1 MRLFSALKSAIISE
15 QRKPRRVLFGIF
27 RGIKLELSLRNQLQ
41 TYLGLFEHEIQS
53 WTKTLS
59 RGIKT
64 AIDIGAAEGEYT
76 LFFLLDTNAENVYA
90 FEPSSHCLE
99 IFARN
104 TQLNNIATHSR
115 NLHLSNSLVG
125 RHDGDTVVTLDS
137 LANSINS
144 PCLIKMDVDGSEEDI
159 LLGASSLNSRSGV
172 RWLIETH
179 SPDLENAC
187 IHLLKTAGFETKII
201 EKAWW
206 RVIIPERRPIPH
218 NRWVAAWKTEVDH

>member
-1 MRLFSALKSAIISE
+1 MLLSALKSAIIPE
-15 QRKPRRVLFGIF
+15 QRKPRRIPFGLF
-27 RGIKLELSLRNQLQ
+27 RGIWLELSLKNQLQ

-90 FEPSSHCLE
+90 FEPNPHCLE

-104 TQLNNIATHSR
+104 TELNNISTDSK
-115 NLHLSNSLVG
+115 NLHLSDSLVG
-125 RHDGDTVVTLDS
+125 RHDGDTAVTLDS
-137 LANSINS
+137 LANSIDS

-159 LLGASSLNSRSGV
+159 LLGATSLNSRRGI
-172 RWLIETH
+172 RWLIKLTH
-179 SPDLENAC
+179 QTLRMLAFAC
-187 IHLLKTAGFETKII
+187 S
-201 EKAWW
+201 
-206 RVIIPERRPIPH
+206 RR
-218 NRWVAAWKTEVDH
+218 RASKQKS